1 MRAIAVIAGKD
12 LRQQARNGTLL
23 LFAVGL
29 PLLLGFLFNVI
40 LGDPGGQFSATYAVA
55 DEDRSHLSEAFVEDV
70 LGAVAASTEGDIE
83 LRPVASPQ
91 EGARLVEEQDVSAV
105 FVIPAG
111 FAADVEAG
119 RAATLRVIGNV
130 DAAIATAVARGI
142 AEAYA
147 TELRSV
153 QLAVA
158 LTAGVPG
165 ADPDE
170 EADPD
175 ELVAR
180 VQALPAPVTVDAEPA
195 ADRVLDSSTY
205 YAAGMAVFFLFFT
218 AMLSLSSILR
228 ERTDGTM
235 ARLLATPTPRPAILV
250 GKLAAGVGIGVAAMA
265 VLVGASTLL
274 LGARWGDPLGVAALV
289 VAVVL
294 AATGLM
300 ALVTTFASTVEQASG
315 WMSVIGVLFGLFGGS
330 FVPLAQL
337 GTLSA
342 ISYAT
347 PHRWFLQGLSDLGGG
362 ELSAVVVPVAALLG
376 FAAVGFGLA
385 LLRLGRV
392 VRP

>member
-1 MRAIAVIAGKD
+1 MRAVAVIAGKD

-29 PLLLGFLFNVI
+29 PLLLAFLFNLI

-55 DEDRSHLSEAFVEDV
+55 DEDHSRLSEAFVDDV
-70 LGAVAASTEGDIE
+70 LGAVAASTEGNIE
-83 LRPVASPQ
+83 LRPVTSPQ
-91 EGARLVEEQDVSAV
+91 EGARLVEEQDVSAA

-119 RAATLRVIGNV
+119 RAATLRVIGDV

-158 LTAGVPG
+158 LTAGAPG
-165 ADPDE
+165 
-170 EADPD
+170 ADPD

-180 VQALPAPVTVDAEPA
+180 VQALPAPVTVDAEAA

-218 AMLSLSSILR
+218 AMISLNSILQ

-235 ARLLATPTPRPAILV
+235 ARLLATPTSRLAILV
-250 GKLAAGVGIGVAAMA
+250 GKLTAGVGISLAAMA

-274 LGARWGDPLGVAALV
+274 LGARWGDPLGVAVLV

-300 ALVTTFASTVEQASG
+300 ALVATFARSTEQASN
-315 WMSVIGVLFGLFGGS
+315 WMSVIAVLFGLFGGS

-337 GTLSA
+337 GSLSTV
-342 ISYAT
+342 SYVT
-347 PHRWFLQGLSDLGGG
+347 PHRWFLQGLSDLSGG
-362 ELSAVVVPVAALLG
+362 ELGVVVPPVVALLG
-376 FAAVGFGLA
+376 FAAAGFGVA
-385 LLRLGRV
+385 MLRLGRV